1 MNGAGAQEYKCV
13 TSLHS
18 QCHLH
23 SDSGPHPLTEGVS
36 ACRLPPLS
44 QAHERQDLKDMVLT
58 LKSMV
63 PTMQTILLSTRPT
76 MQTLS
81 REQTVEILRGQEAH
95 SA

>member
-18 QCHLH
+18 QRHLH
-23 SDSGPHPLTEGVS
+23 SDSRPHPLTEGLS
-36 ACRLPPLS
+36 ARRLPPLS
-44 QAHERQDLKDMVLT
+44 RTHEREDLKDTVLT

-63 PTMQTILLSTRPT
+63 PTMQTILLSTVPT

-95 SA
+95 TA